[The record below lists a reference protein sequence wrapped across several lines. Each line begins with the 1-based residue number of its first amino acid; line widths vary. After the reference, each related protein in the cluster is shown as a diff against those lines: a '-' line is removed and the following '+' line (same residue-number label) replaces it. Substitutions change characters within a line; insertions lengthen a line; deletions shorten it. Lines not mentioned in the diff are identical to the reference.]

1 MKNTEI
7 GLRFL
12 KIESDI
18 KLIKWIGGYLTV
30 AITVHTGVEV
40 FPTVMNF
47 ILSLFN

>member
-1 MKNTEI
+1 MRNTEI

-18 KLIKWIGGYLTV
+18 KLVKWIGGYLTV
-30 AITVHTGVEV
+30 AITVHTGIEV
-40 FPTVMNF
+40 FPKVMTL